1 MEKHVD
7 DNICSL
13 LAPTCPSES
22 TTSTAAPTTT
32 PGDYRGTTFTPG
44 GCLHQRGQCGVG
56 GRRLEAAESRN
67 RFLEAIG
74 ASPAKKAES
83 DPDISCAEF
92 DPTFYKAQEETTVTH
107 ESPDADHQATVTSPP
122 DEQLLEASGAAH
134 AYRLGGASLSA
145 FLFFLTRRA

>member
-92 DPTFYKAQEETTVTH
+92 DPTFYKAEDETTVTH
-107 ESPDADHQATVTSPP
+107 DPLHAELEGTQHSNAATTHSFEDFAPHAGKIGV
-122 DEQLLEASGAAH
+122 AAFM
-134 AYRLGGASLSA
+134 LVITA
-145 FLFFLTRRA
+145 FAF